1 MSSGL
6 ALFVSITVTA
16 AAVDGISLLMVQS
29 VQPQQPLMVECTWH
43 MVPAAEKRICT
54 AYVTLKE
61 SVRKSTRVLC
71 AWDSG
76 SANVAVTNL
85 LMLTQAGPECPGS
98 TWKKYLPHRLNNSR
112 FKFLVRAINKLP
124 VDRIDTS
131 TVSSTFDMDQLAK
144 IRRHWTGMSAVKLI
158 K

>member
-1 MSSGL
+1 M
-6 ALFVSITVTA
+6 
-16 AAVDGISLLMVQS
+16 
-29 VQPQQPLMVECTWH
+29 
-43 MVPAAEKRICT
+43 
-54 AYVTLKE
+54 
-61 SVRKSTRVLC
+61 RKSTRVLC